1 MNLKL
6 TGLREVVGGLSDPGG
21 FVHSFIFEKIRLMR
35 KKKFAETKKWQNILH
50 LTELE
55 NGKKMH

>member
-6 TGLREVVGGLSDPGG
+6 TGLREVLGGSSDPGG
-21 FVHSFIFEKIRLMR
+21 FVTNFIFEKIRLMR
-35 KKKFAETKKWQNILH
+35 KKHLLRLKKWQNILH

-55 NGKKMH
+55 NG